1 MSRADA
7 GHGAMLCHP
16 LEELRRVL
24 RALLTGMFTDNN
36 NLDTLL
42 DKNRQWDGLEEDL
55 ALCVYLRE
63 ADTCPC
69 REKHLEEAECSPW
82 EWDDDESPLCSPVTP
97 DRPREGPA
105 MWPTLNKS
113 QRVQLANTN
122 MAMEWTVAGL
132 YLCRFLHRR
141 VSMLRMAAVTHSVFL
156 LH

>member
-1 MSRADA
+1 
-7 GHGAMLCHP
+7 MLCHP

-24 RALLTGMFTDNN
+24 GALLTGMFTDNN
-36 NLDTLL
+36 NLETLL
-42 DKNRQWDGLEEDL
+42 DKNRQWDGSEEDL

-69 REKHLEEAECSPW
+69 REKYLEEAECSPW
-82 EWDDDESPLCSPVTP
+82 EADDDEAPLWSPVTS
-97 DRPREGPA
+97 DRPREGTV

-132 YLCRFLHRR
+132 YLCRFLHHR
-141 VSMLRMAAVTHSVFL
+141 VSVLGGAATGRLCSWNVRY
-156 LH
+156 